1 MQSKIQ
7 ILKHWWIVLAWA
19 LVIFGASSDTGSSNR
34 TSRIID
40 PIVRFLYPKI
50 SEAGLSATVF
60 LIRKAAHVT
69 EYAILGVLLWRAL
82 RRGLPIPGWSWE
94 RKTAAVAWS
103 LATLYA
109 ATDEIH
115 QSFVPSRTGQIQDV
129 LIDSGGAALGL
140 LLVFL
145 WCRWKVG
152 SCSSNAAR

>member
-1 MQSKIQ
+1 MPPKIH
-7 ILKHWWIVLAWA
+7 ILKHWLLVAGWA
-19 LVIFGASSDTGSSNR
+19 LVIFGASSDSGSSNR

-50 SEAGLSATVF
+50 SEAGLSTTVL

-69 EYAILGVLLWRAL
+69 EYAILSMLLWRAL
-82 RRGLPIPGWSWE
+82 RRDLGTPGWTWQ
-94 RKTAAVAWS
+94 RRPAFAAWC
-103 LATLYA
+103 LATFYA

-115 QSFVPSRTGQIQDV
+115 QVFVPSRTGQVQDV

-145 WCRWKVG
+145 WCRWKALNVE
-152 SCSSNAAR
+152 R